1 MDIVIS
7 GASGFIGTALTA
19 SLRADGHRVAH
30 LVRPGGGAPGVDAIA
45 WDPARSTIDLAGL
58 EGVDAVVNLS
68 GAGIGDKKWSPARKA
83 EILDSRTTTTGLLAT
98 SLAALQRPPAVFV
111 TSSAI
116 GYYGDR
122 GDEICTEGSAPGTGF
137 LSEVCVAWED
147 AARPAAE
154 AGLRVAWARTG
165 IVLDPSGGV
174 LKTLLPPFRLGI
186 GGRLGSGRQWMS
198 WISLA
203 DEVAALR
210 ACIDDPALGGPVD
223 LTAPVPVTNA
233 EFTATLGT
241 VLKRP
246 TFLPTPLAPLKVRYG
261 GELVTA
267 LMLDGQR
274 VLPEKLLGTGFAFAH
289 PDLESALRAMLGR

>member
-19 SLRADGHRVAH
+19 SLRADGHRVVH
-30 LVRPGGGAPGVDAIA
+30 LVRPGGAAPGPDVLS
-45 WDPARSTIDLAGL
+45 WDPSRSTIDAAGL

-68 GAGIGDKKWSPARKA
+68 GAGIGDKKWSADRKA
-83 EILDSRTTTTGLLAT
+83 EIRDSRTTTTGLLAAT
-98 SLAALQRPPAVFV
+98 LASLQRPPGVFV

-116 GYYGDR
+116 GFYGDR
-122 GDEICTEGSAPGTGF
+122 GDETCTEGSAPGSGF

-154 AGLRVAWARTG
+154 AGLRVVWARTG
-165 IVLDPSGGV
+165 IVLAPSGGV
-174 LKTLLPPFRLGI
+174 LKQLLTPFRLGL

-210 ACIDDPALGGPVD
+210 ACVTDPALGGPVN

-241 VLKRP
+241 VLRRP
-246 TFLPTPLAPLKVRYG
+246 TALPTPLAPLKLRYG

-274 VLPEKLLGTGFAFAH
+274 VLPEKLLGAGFAFSG
-289 PDLESALRAMLGR
+289 PDLETALRAMLGR

>member
-30 LVRPGGGAPGVDAIA
+30 LVRPGGAAPGPDAIA
-45 WDPARSTIDLAGL
+45 WDPAAASIDAAGL

-68 GAGIGDKKWSPARKA
+68 GAGIGDRTWSAERKA
-83 EILDSRTTTTGLLAT
+83 EIRDSRTSTTGLLART
-98 SLAALQRPPAVFV
+98 LAALSSPPQVFV
-111 TSSAI
+111 SSSAI
-116 GYYGDR
+116 GFYGDR
-122 GDEICTEGSAPGTGF
+122 GDEVCTEASAPGSGF
-137 LSEVCVAWED
+137 LAEVCTAWED
-147 AARPAAE
+147 AARPAAD
-154 AGLRVAWARTG
+154 AGLRVVYARTG
-165 IVLDPSGGV
+165 IVLDPAGGV
-174 LKTLLPPFRLGI
+174 LQRLLLPFRLGI

-210 ACIDDPALGGPVD
+210 ACIDRPGLSGPVD

-246 TFLPTPLAPLKVRYG
+246 TFLPTPLAPLKLRYG
-261 GELVTA
+261 GELVQA

-274 VLPEKLLGTGFAFAH
+274 VLPERLLAAGFSFAH